1 METPQ
6 AQPQRAETRWP
17 YRNSMHMFGWGRRGR
32 RNGAALVTAYGHS
45 SAAWRWPRFSECIL
59 AEAFSSP
66 NGDSAS
72 PTLTEQKPVG
82 HIATACICLDGHA
95 EGAVTALRLLR
106 PTAIDQPQG
115 ASRGFRSAYFAEAFS
130 SPNGDSA
137 CPTFTEQ
144 KPVGHIATACICFVC
159 LRNRRET
166 LALREPRAG
175 ALWLRGS
182 PSVWRYSALCVDDG
196 AVRIVGGPS
205 AVILVY

>member
-1 METPQ
+1 
-6 AQPQRAETRWP
+6 
-17 YRNSMHMFGWGRRGR
+17 MHMFGW
-32 RNGAALVTAYGHS
+32 
-45 SAAWRWPRFSECIL
+45 
-59 AEAFSSP
+59 
-66 NGDSAS
+66 D
-72 PTLTEQKPVG
+72 
-82 HIATACICLDGHA
+82 A

-137 CPTFTEQ
+137 CPTLTEQ

-175 ALWLRGS
+175 ALWLRVFACG
-182 PSVWRYSALCVDDG
+182 L
-196 AVRIVGGPS
+196 AVIVHFAWMTAQLGLSGDRS

>member
-1 METPQ
+1 
-6 AQPQRAETRWP
+6 
-17 YRNSMHMFGWGRRGR
+17 MFGWDAE
-32 RNGAALVTAYGHS
+32 GAVTALRLLRPTAIPQPHGAS
-45 SAAWRWPRFSECIL
+45 RGFRSAYF

-82 HIATACICLDGHA
+82 HIATACICLDGDA

-137 CPTFTEQ
+137 CPTLTEQ

-182 PSVWRYSALCVDDG
+182 PAVWRL
-196 AVRIVGGPS
+196 
-205 AVILVY
+205 